1 VMTGVPYP
9 SPLHGIEKAELI
21 EDNVNVVDVEFV
33 ARRRS
38 HSLEPGV
45 VTILDCME
53 TTGSVQLQ
61 ARKLLLWGSRT
72 VSSGPAGR
80 ALRRRWNTDA
90 VR

>member
-1 VMTGVPYP
+1 LVMTGVPYP

-45 VTILDCME
+45 VK
-53 TTGSVQLQ
+53 Q
-61 ARKLLLWGSRT
+61 K
-72 VSSGPAGR
+72 
-80 ALRRRWNTDA
+80 
-90 VR
+90 